1 MKKIN
6 SKLSPNNL
14 SEEHIKQICRFTKTE
29 YVQGEYQ
36 KWKAF
41 AEFKW
46 QHLKE
51 QQERDKFVKNQ
62 KVFLKET
69 ANKKLK

>member
-1 MKKIN
+1 MKPIN
-6 SKLSPNNL
+6 FKDTVPKL

-41 AEFKW
+41 TEFKW
-46 QHLKE
+46 KHLKE
-51 QQERDKFVKNQ
+51 QQERDELARRLLE
-62 KVFLKET
+62 LK
-69 ANKKLK
+69 

>member
-1 MKKIN
+1 MKKSIN
-6 SKLSPNNL
+6 NKVSAQNL
-14 SEEHIKQICRFTKTE
+14 SEEHIKQICRFTNTE

-46 QHLKE
+46 HHLK
-51 QQERDKFVKNQ
+51 QQQVRDKLVKN
-62 KVFLKET
+62 
-69 ANKKLK
+69 